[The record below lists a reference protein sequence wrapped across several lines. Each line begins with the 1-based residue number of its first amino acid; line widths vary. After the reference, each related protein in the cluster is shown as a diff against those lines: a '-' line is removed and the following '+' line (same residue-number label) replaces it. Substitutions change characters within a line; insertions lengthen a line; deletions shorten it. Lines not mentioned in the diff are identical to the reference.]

1 MRKVKG
7 FSLWFSKTVMGCGLP
22 LFLLV
27 VCSEARAF
35 DKANCAASAY
45 SEAYLLSDLPA
56 EVRVSLQKDR
66 FGLDELSDKGGDFNS
81 TDVGAGPHR
90 RFALAAVSP
99 TRILVAV
106 EHGGRG
112 YFVELWEF
120 EQNNG
125 KWRGEERQAM
135 SAVPNSSRE
144 LAEGRG
150 GKLCATQTFF

>member
-1 MRKVKG
+1 M
-7 FSLWFSKTVMGCGLP
+7 
-22 LFLLV
+22 
-27 VCSEARAF
+27 
-35 DKANCAASAY
+35 AA
-45 SEAYLLSDLPA
+45 
-56 EVRVSLQKDR
+56 VRQV
-66 FGLDELSDKGGDFNS
+66 GDINS